1 MSQNNFIC
9 RPRRRFYMG
18 LGCLLL
24 TGLLLGLLA
33 GGAGRA
39 RQEALAARIAPAV
52 LRFHVL
58 ADSDRKKDQE
68 IKLEVRSLILDY
80 LREHLSADAG
90 KAETVDYVRD
100 HSLEIRNLADR
111 YLQARQVP
119 YRSQLQITNCYFPAR
134 SYGHVTFPCGRYDAV
149 RITLG
154 SGRGHNWWCV
164 LYPQFC
170 FLDVTCQAD
179 APAGQAGEDPLKD
192 ILNEDDYQA
201 LADPR
206 PQIQIRFLLPQ
217 LFNLR

>member
-1 MSQNNFIC
+1 MSQNSFI
-9 RPRRRFYMG
+9 R
-18 LGCLLL
+18 CLLM
-24 TGLLLGLLA
+24 TALLLGLLA
-33 GGAGRA
+33 GGVSRT

-58 ADSDRKKDQE
+58 ADSDRKEDQE

-80 LREHLSADAG
+80 LRERLSPDADKTA
-90 KAETVDYVRD
+90 TVDYVRD
-100 HSLEIRNLADR
+100 HTSEIQDLADQ
-111 YLQARQVP
+111 YLQACQVP
-119 YRSQLQITNCYFPAR
+119 YRSRLQITNCYFPTR
-134 SYGHVTFPCGRYDAV
+134 SYGRVTFPCGSYDAV

-170 FLDVTCQAD
+170 FLDVTCQTEESSEQV
-179 APAGQAGEDPLKD
+179 PDPLKA
-192 ILNEDDYQA
+192 ILKEDDYQA

-217 LFNLR
+217 LFNFR